1 MRIKIYGHF
10 RLCGGER
17 GCYKKEKGVGNQQHV
32 KLTAEH
38 KEGLDSDKGMV
49 EVRL

>member
-1 MRIKIYGHF
+1 MGTFGYVA
-10 RLCGGER
+10 
-17 GCYKKEKGVGNQQHV
+17 EKGVVIKKRKGIGNQQHV